1 MYVILQNM
9 YNIII
14 PIVYFIINNYICI
27 LNM

>member
-14 PIVYFIINNYICI
+14 PIEYFVINNYICI

>member
-14 PIVYFIINNYICI
+14 SIVYFVINNYICI

>member
-14 PIVYFIINNYICI
+14 SIVYFITLNYICI

>member
-14 PIVYFIINNYICI
+14 SIVYFVIKNYICI